1 MVGIVGEQHV
11 PGAGGSPVSRRDA
24 LKRGAV
30 IGGTLVWTVPVVQA
44 VSMTAAHAESA
55 SAPPRAQGGSPGQP
69 GAGAGSVA
77 GELPHTGSSV
87 PVLGS
92 AVVGAGLVATGVA
105 ATVVAAKVGAAKA
118 AEVAIAAPSA
128 SLPVDPR
135 GTD

>member
-1 MVGIVGEQHV
+1 MDEQHA
-11 PGAGGSPVSRRDA
+11 PEASATSISRRAA

-55 SAPPRAQGGSPGQP
+55 SAPPRSSGGSPGQP
-69 GAGAGSVA
+69 GAGGGQPPGDLAY
-77 GELPHTGSSV
+77 TGSSV

-105 ATVVAAKVGAAKA
+105 ATVVAAKVGAAKVAEIAVAGAPPATLPAEPPA
-118 AEVAIAAPSA
+118 A
-128 SLPVDPR
+128 D
-135 GTD
+135 